1 MESRPLP
8 PDWTSQYDDREQR
21 LFFTNTLTQYRTWED
36 PRPAF
41 YAQKEQ
47 GYQQGY
53 PSYPPPQQYQ
63 PPPPQYQPPPQQYQP
78 PPQQYQPPPQQ
89 YQPPPQQ
96 HHDCGP
102 PSYENQCNMPQNLTN
117 PPPPNNSYTNSGY
130 SGYSE
135 ETVYVQQQQQQ
146 EEEEKHS
153 SGIGVGGAVAIAA
166 GVGILGAVAGG
177 LIANHQNHKKDDK
190 HKVNNTGR
198 PY

>member
-53 PSYPPPQQYQ
+53 PSHPPPAPHQHQDYGTPSHQ
-63 PPPPQYQPPPQQYQP
+63 NQSNVPQNMSDPPPA
-78 PPQQYQPPPQQ
+78 
-89 YQPPPQQ
+89 
-96 HHDCGP
+96 
-102 PSYENQCNMPQNLTN
+102 
-117 PPPPNNSYTNSGY
+117 NNSYTNSGY

-135 ETVYVQQQQQQ
+135 ETIYVQKQ

-153 SGIGVGGAVAIAA
+153 SGLGVGSAVAMAA
-166 GVGILGAVAGG
+166 GVGLLGAVAGG
-177 LIANHQNHKKDDK
+177 MIANHQNHKQDEK
-190 HKVNNTGR
+190 HHKNNTGKH
-198 PY
+198 Y